1 MESRKALEARL
12 QELEE
17 SIREA
22 ERRLPA
28 HSTKPP
34 TMMLLL
40 ELEDQRDEVLARI
53 KALDAKRDQ
62 SPHAK
67 ERP

>member
-1 MESRKALEARL
+1 MDTRDGLEAQLR
-12 QELEE
+12 ELEE
-17 SIREA
+17 KIQEA

-28 HSTKPP
+28 HSAKPP

-53 KALDAKRDQ
+53 KALDAERDR
-62 SPHAK
+62 STNPV

>member
-1 MESRKALEARL
+1 MDTRYELEAQLCALEEKI
-12 QELEE
+12 Q
-17 SIREA
+17 EA

-28 HSTKPP
+28 HSAKPA

-53 KALDAKRDQ
+53 EALDADGGGHANSGG
-62 SPHAK
+62 SP
-67 ERP
+67 